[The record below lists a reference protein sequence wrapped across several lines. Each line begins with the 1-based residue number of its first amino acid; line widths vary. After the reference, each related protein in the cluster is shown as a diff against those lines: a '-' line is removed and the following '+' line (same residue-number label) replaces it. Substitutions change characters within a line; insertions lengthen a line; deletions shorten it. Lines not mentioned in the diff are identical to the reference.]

1 MLTEALS
8 CIVLGAV
15 VLYLIVRA
23 RNRNMM
29 MLSERIPGPRLVPV
43 LGNALEFG
51 LSNEGWLYLLLCPI
65 VGSDI

>member
-1 MLTEALS
+1 MLFPVKMLTEALS

-29 MLSERIPGPRLVPV
+29 MMSERIPGPRLLPV
-43 LGNALEFG
+43 VGNALEFG
-51 LSNEGWLYLLLCPI
+51 LKTEG
-65 VGSDI
+65 

>member
-1 MLTEALS
+1 MLTVALS

-29 MLSERIPGPRLVPV
+29 MLSERIPGARLLPV
-43 LGNALEFG
+43 VGNALEFG
-51 LSNEGWLYLLLCPI
+51 LKTEG
-65 VGSDI
+65 

>member
-29 MLSERIPGPRLVPV
+29 MMSERIPGPRLLPV
-43 LGNALEFG
+43 VGNALEFG
-51 LSNEGWLYLLLCPI
+51 LKTEG
-65 VGSDI
+65 

>member
-1 MLTEALS
+1 MLFPVKMLTVALS
-8 CIVLGAV
+8 CIVLGAA

-29 MLSERIPGPRLVPV
+29 MMSERIPGPSLVPV

-51 LSNEGWLYLLLCPI
+51 LKTEG
-65 VGSDI
+65 